1 VRRLAGIFGDY
12 KVGGFGNWASPYLY
26 MLYTADPTL
35 ESYDLETEI
44 GPITNTGGFVSGSLI
59 PTDNS

>member
-1 VRRLAGIFGDY
+1 MRRLAGIFGDY
-12 KVGGFGNWASPYLY
+12 KVGGFGNWASPYLH

-44 GPITNTGGFVSGSLI
+44 GPITIPVVSFPSVRKI
-59 PTDNS
+59 PFPD